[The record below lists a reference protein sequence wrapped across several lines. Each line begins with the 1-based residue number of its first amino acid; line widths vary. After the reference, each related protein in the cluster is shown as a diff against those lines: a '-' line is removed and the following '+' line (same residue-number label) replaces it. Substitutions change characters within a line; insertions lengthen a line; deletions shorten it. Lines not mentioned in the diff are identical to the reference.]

1 PRSNGSEPKPSETTA
16 LTAVP
21 SSSTS
26 MSGTAGTRRSVR
38 LSVSVA
44 MIGHRKVVCVGDPV
58 GVPGDPGP
66 PFVRVDVRAGAA
78 GTPVGTEPNEATR
91 VALVHQARTLLH
103 GNFGQLDQRAI
114 ARPRVAGQELLGIVG
129 ERCPVSLWGTAV
141 QRGECAGSGGGD
153 APVGDPVGDP

>member
-1 PRSNGSEPKPSETTA
+1 TTA

-26 MSGTAGTRRSVR
+26 ISGMAGMRRSVR

-44 MIGHRKVVCVGDPV
+44 MRGHRKVVSVGDPV
-58 GVPGDPGP
+58 GMPGDPGP
-66 PFVRVDVRAGAA
+66 PFVRVDVGAGAA
-78 GTPVGTEPNEATR
+78 GTPVGTEPDEATR

-103 GNFGQLDQRAI
+103 GNFGQLNQRAI
-114 ARPRVAGQELLGIVG
+114 ARPRVAGQELLGGVG
-129 ERCPVSLWGTAV
+129 QLCPVTLWGAAV
-141 QRGECAGSGGGD
+141 QRGERSRTRGGD